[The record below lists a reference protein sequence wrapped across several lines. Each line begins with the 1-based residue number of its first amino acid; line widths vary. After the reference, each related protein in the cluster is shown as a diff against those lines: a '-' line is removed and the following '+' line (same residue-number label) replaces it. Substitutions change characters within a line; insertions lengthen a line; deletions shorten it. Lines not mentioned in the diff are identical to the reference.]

1 MALIK
6 RWCEPPRTM
15 RKNSSLWNRE
25 PPPDNRAGKP
35 GDDQSRLQRGGG
47 VPSKGNPPFQHGGTL
62 DGLLEGKASR
72 AITQKLDGGQLLLW
86 NGLLMLQLLEDGG
99 QAQRPIN
106 GRREK
111 SYQAQVARLALTSVN
126 PFPSKGFPFDE

>member
-6 RWCEPPRTM
+6 RWREPPGTM
-15 RKNSSLWNRE
+15 RKISSLWNRE
-25 PPPDNRAGKP
+25 PPPDDRAGKP
-35 GDDQSRLQRGGG
+35 GSNEAEGSS
-47 VPSKGNPPFQHGGTL
+47 SKGNPPFQHGGTL

-86 NGLLMLQLLEDGG
+86 NGLFMLQLREDGG
-99 QAQRPIN
+99 QAQRSIN

-111 SYQAQVARLALTSVN
+111 SYQDRVARLVLTSVKYHGN
-126 PFPSKGFPFDE
+126 FNR